1 MKVKLSEF
9 NAYLEN
15 QICQPYLWGGQHT
28 KLTPQN
34 YTDVI
39 DRREE
44 KKANRVTVK
53 AYCAKKFK
61 DGATVLYAYDCS
73 GLGMYYLENVKKI
86 YPYDLSANG
95 MMGQCKLTN
104 AVKNGYWV
112 FKTNKQG
119 KATHIGYMVSDTE
132 VIHAKGR
139 AYGVCKERYTKSA
152 WSCIG
157 IPKCVENDLPEPEK
171 YIFTRVLKY
180 GCVGNDVIELKK
192 LLIAHGFDKGIT
204 IDTASSKKF
213 GSATRRELKKY
224 QKSVKLKPDGI
235 AGYDTITKLGG
246 VWCG

>member
-9 NAYLEN
+9 NAYLES
-15 QICQPYLWGGQHT
+15 QIGQPYLWGGQHT

-34 YTDVI
+34 YTEVI

-44 KKANRVTVK
+44 KTANRKTVK

-61 DGATVLYAYDCS
+61 SGATVLYAYDCS

-95 MMGQCKLTN
+95 MMGLCKIVN
-104 AVKNGYWV
+104 APKCGYWV
-112 FKTNKQG
+112 FRLKNG
-119 KATHIGYMVSDTE
+119 RAVHIGYMVSDTE

-152 WSCIG
+152 WDCIG
-157 IPKCVENDLPEPEK
+157 IPKCVENDIPEPEK

-204 IDTASSKKF
+204 TDTASSKKF
-213 GSATRRELKKY
+213 GSATRREVKKY
-224 QKSVKLKPDGI
+224 QKSVKLKSDGI